1 MESGFKTEARKWRQ
15 QGKTVLQEFCYKGG
29 QRRGALAGNK
39 EGSKEVVVVHVLW
52 VFFFFKERN
61 NDWKWQKK
69 EQKNI
74 NPISSPRAVWVRKYV
89 GWWAL
94 LNTLKTALPCMKE
107 VLPCGPHLSRG
118 TPPWA

>member
-52 VFFFFKERN
+52 VFFF
-61 NDWKWQKK
+61 
-69 EQKNI
+69 
-74 NPISSPRAVWVRKYV
+74 
-89 GWWAL
+89 
-94 LNTLKTALPCMKE
+94 LK
-107 VLPCGPHLSRG
+107 RG
-118 TPPWA
+118 TMIGNGKKRNKKTLTPSPAPGRCG